1 MSSADGKS
9 DDRLEDLIECDELFE
24 QAERT
29 EPLPSACEVAKFV
42 RHKHVDDL
50 GRLKFVELLTEAI
63 IRGQPDSV
71 VFYAAVF
78 GFYMKRP
85 MGQYAK
91 REILRLIEA
100 QRGFLQ

>member
-1 MSSADGKS
+1 VSSADGKS

-24 QAERT
+24 QAESA
-29 EPLPSACEVAKFV
+29 EPLPLACEVAKFI
-42 RHKHVDDL
+42 RHKHVGDL
-50 GRLKFVELLTEAI
+50 GRLKFAELLTEAI
-63 IRGQPDSV
+63 IKGQPDSV

>member
-1 MSSADGKS
+1 MSRDDRKS
-9 DDRLEDLIECDELFE
+9 DDHLDNLIECDELFE
-24 QAERT
+24 QADHP

-42 RHKHVDDL
+42 RHKHTGDL
-50 GRLKFVELLTEAI
+50 GRLKFVELLTEAVI
-63 IRGQPDSV
+63 KGQSNSV

>member
-1 MSSADGKS
+1 VSR
-9 DDRLEDLIECDELFE
+9 DDRKSNDHLDNLIECDELFE
-24 QAERT
+24 QAERA
-29 EPLPSACEVAKFV
+29 EPLPSACEIAKFV
-42 RHKHVDDL
+42 KHKHPGDL
-50 GRLKFVELLTEAI
+50 ARLKFAELLTEAVI
-63 IRGQPDSV
+63 KEQPDSV